1 MKNREYVI
9 IALFILVAVVAT
21 SLALMSLPAALV
33 LAAALTVAILVFFKP
48 FYGLLLYIVLLY
60 IRPQDFVPALEKLRI
75 MLVLAIAII
84 LSFFIHHIFTKRKI
98 SLLQSRQSIF
108 MFALLILVPV
118 SNLANLQF
126 KEAWDG
132 FNDFLTLFL
141 LFFMIVSIM
150 DDSRK
155 LRALAW
161 TLVVCTAIICVNGII
176 QRFRGFDLIGN
187 IPEVDGRIR
196 WIGIFGDPND
206 FALLINSFFPF
217 VLVRFFEKGIG
228 ALQRFLLLIVGAI
241 NILAIYYTG
250 SRGGFIAL
258 LLILTFFAFKRWGLV
273 RGLVIGAVFF
283 AAAIAIAPSRFMDL
297 SPYGT
302 SASGRIYAW
311 IDGLVMLRA
320 RPVFGVGFDQFTVV
334 HGRAAH
340 SAFIECMAE
349 LGLVGYLAWIS
360 IIFMSFKDI
369 SRVIGTSSSES
380 LVKYAKVVQLSLVG
394 FLGSA
399 FFLSQAYSPV
409 FYILVAFATKI
420 SAISD
425 PAIKRPFMLSAGEL
439 IRIGLIIG
447 GSIAA
452 YKLLAMIYI

>member
-1 MKNREYVI
+1 MRNREYVVV
-9 IALFILVAVVAT
+9 ALFIIMAVVAASMALL
-21 SLALMSLPAALV
+21 SLLAALV
-33 LAAALTVAILVFFKP
+33 VIAASTVAILVFFRP

-60 IRPQDFVPALEKLRI
+60 IRPQDFVPALEKMRV

-84 LSFFIHHIFTKRKI
+84 LSFLIHHIFMKRKI

-108 MFALLILVPV
+108 MIALLILVPV

-150 DDSRK
+150 NDYRK
-155 LRALAW
+155 ARTLAW
-161 TLVVCTAIICVNGII
+161 TLVVSTAIICVNGII
-176 QRFRGFDLIGN
+176 QHFRGFDLIGN
-187 IPEVDGRIR
+187 IPEADGRIR

-217 VLVRFFEKGIG
+217 VLVRFFEKGIRIT
-228 ALQRFLLLIVGAI
+228 QRLLLLIVGVI
-241 NILAIYYTG
+241 NILTIYYTG

-258 LLILTFFAFKRWGLV
+258 LLILAFFALKRWGLV
-273 RGLVIGAVFF
+273 KGLVMGAIFF
-283 AAAIAIAPSRFMDL
+283 AAAIAIAPGRFMDL

-320 RPVFGVGFDQFTVV
+320 RPVFGVGFDRFTLL

-349 LGLVGYLAWIS
+349 LGLVGYFAWIS
-360 IIFMSFKDI
+360 IIFTSFKDI
-369 SRVIGTSSSES
+369 GRVIDTSSSES
-380 LVKYAKVVQLSLVG
+380 LVKYAKVFQLSLIG

-409 FYILVAFATKI
+409 FYILVAFTTTI
-420 SAISD
+420 STISD
-425 PAIKRPFMLSAGEL
+425 PAIKRPSVLSPGEL
-439 IRIGLIIG
+439 IRIGVIIG